1 MNGVTAGGA
10 VCYGARR
17 MTLTLAAVAALA
29 YAVCALLHWR
39 RVAVVFAAVLAAA
52 ALLLHGGALVSA
64 TVHDGSL
71 SLGVTEALSV
81 FAWQAALLLW
91 VLGRFQPVLVLG
103 IAIYPAAAAA
113 ALAAALWPTPVSA
126 IPLSDWKIQLHVVLS
141 LFSAGFLTL
150 AAAQA
155 VTLAIQDRLLHE
167 RAPES
172 LVEALPPLQTMEHLL
187 FLMIGL
193 GFFMLSLSLLSGLLF
208 VDNLLAQH
216 LAHKTVLS
224 VAAWAL
230 FGVLLWGRWRRGWRG
245 RTAIRWALTG
255 YGVLILAY
263 FGSKIVLEQILS
275 RHWS

>member
-1 MNGVTAGGA
+1 MNTVLAS
-10 VCYGARR
+10 
-17 MTLTLAAVAALA
+17 LAATAYAFCALSHWRGVLPRATAWIGAAALA
-29 YAVCALLHWR
+29 LHAGALL
-39 RVAVVFAAVLAAA
+39 
-52 ALLLHGGALVSA
+52 GGV
-64 TVHDGSL
+64 VHDGNL
-71 SLGVTEALSV
+71 TLGVTEALSM

-91 VLGRFQPVLVLG
+91 VLCLAQPVRILG
-103 IAIYPAAAAA
+103 VAIYPLAAVA
-113 ALAAALWPTPVSA
+113 ALWAAQWPTPVAA

-141 LFSAGFLTL
+141 LFSAGFLTV

-155 VTLAIQDRLLHE
+155 VTLAVQDRLLHG
-167 RAPES
+167 RSSAP
-172 LVEALPPLQTMEHLL
+172 LVDALPPLQTMEHLL

-230 FGVLLWGRWRRGWRG
+230 FGALLWGRWRWGWRG
-245 RTAIRWALTG
+245 RTAIRWTLSG

-263 FGSKIVLEQILS
+263 FGSKLILEQILS

>member
-1 MNGVTAGGA
+1 MTSILAGF
-10 VCYGARR
+10 
-17 MTLTLAAVAALA
+17 AALA
-29 YAVCALLHWR
+29 YAACALLHWR
-39 RVAVVFAAVLAAA
+39 RRAAGFAATLGVA
-52 ALLLHGGALVSA
+52 ALVLHGGALFSA

-91 VLGRFQPVLVLG
+91 TLSRVQPVQMLG
-103 IAIYPAAAAA
+103 VAIYPVAAVA
-113 ALAAALWPTPVSA
+113 ALTAALWPTPVSA

-155 VTLAIQDRLLHE
+155 VTLALQERLLHD
-167 RAPES
+167 RAPHP
-172 LVEALPPLQTMEHLL
+172 LVDALPPLQTMEHLL

-208 VDNLLAQH
+208 VDNLMAQH

-224 VAAWAL
+224 VAAWGL
-230 FGVLLWGRWRRGWRG
+230 FAFLLWGHWRWGWRG
-245 RTAIRWALTG
+245 RTAIRWTLVG

-263 FGSKIVLEQILS
+263 FGSKLVLEQFLS
-275 RHWS
+275 RHWT

>member
-1 MNGVTAGGA
+1 MST
-10 VCYGARR
+10 
-17 MTLTLAAVAALA
+17 TLAGLAAFA
-29 YAVCALLHWR
+29 YAVCALLVWR
-39 RVAVVFAAVLAAA
+39 RAATGLATGLAAA
-52 ALLLHGGALVSA
+52 ALVLHWGALVDA
-64 TVHDGSL
+64 TVHGGNL
-71 SLGVTEALSV
+71 SLGMTEALSV
-81 FAWQAALLLW
+81 FAWQAAVLLW
-91 VLGRFQPVLVLG
+91 VLGLLQPVRVLG
-103 IAIYPAAAAA
+103 VAIYPIAAVA
-113 ALAAALWPTPVSA
+113 ALWAALWPTPMSA

-141 LFSAGFLTL
+141 LFSLGFLTL

-155 VTLAIQDRLLHE
+155 VTLAIQERLL
-167 RAPES
+167 RDKAPEP

-208 VDNLLAQH
+208 VDDLLAQH

-224 VAAWAL
+224 VLAWAL

-245 RTAIRWALTG
+245 RTAIRWALSA

-263 FGSKIVLEQILS
+263 FGSKLVLEQILS